1 MVDAICCFLRII
13 RYHTAH
19 EKSLLYRMIQAVL
32 VQTPDRKFMMNSK
45 VYYRRLYTAG
55 GRIVPAFASQRWT
68 TKTWLAIVYKPCK
81 DFTIADRSTYFAVGY
96 KRERYLP
103 VMCRILR
110 EIASLKK

>member
-1 MVDAICCFLRII
+1 MVSDDSGGFG
-13 RYHTAH
+13 T
-19 EKSLLYRMIQAVL
+19 
-32 VQTPDRKFMMNSK
+32 TPDRKFMMNSK
-45 VYYRRLYTAG
+45 VYYRWLYTAG

-68 TKTWLAIVYKPCK
+68 TKTRLAIVYKPCK